1 MTNQGSVLIVDDDH
15 RLRTTLTDILT
26 FKNFSITS
34 VGTGQEALRAVQ
46 EKPVDVALIDL
57 RLEDM
62 PGIELLRR
70 IKETNPGIECIMLT
84 GHATVETGIEGMKL
98 GAYDY
103 LLKPCDIDVL
113 MDKVKKAAARK
124 REHDERI
131 IQARLNEITLR
142 RGM

>member
-84 GHATVETGIEGMKL
+84 GHATQSSAIEAINL
-98 GAYDY
+98 GAYSY
-103 LLKPCDIDVL
+103 FEKP
-113 MDKVKKAAARK
+113 
-124 REHDERI
+124 
-131 IQARLNEITLR
+131 IT
-142 RGM
+142 